1 MTLDNLKYALF
12 LNNKELLKI
21 IDALEES
28 INSIVDT
35 GLGDASDSIA
45 NLQSLIDDLEADVLT
60 INDTTIVGI
69 NTDLTAVH
77 EALGLINAEL
87 DGIDTSIG
95 NINTA
100 VSDNNTAANNA
111 IQTINNNITNMQTTI
126 GNQIALINECTDLI
140 KTNATAHYENTVI
153 HVTADDK
160 TLWNSILASAKEY
173 TQSLFNGVTNFA
185 VNIVDILPLD
195 PTPMVVYFIA
205 ATNGNSE
212 DYYDEFMY
220 INDKWELIGSTY
232 VNLDPYVLKTKLDEM
247 LLNYLTINSFD
258 AAIANY
264 STTDQLNTRF
274 ANYTNTETLALNYST
289 KQQVDDKLLD
299 YTKTADLALNFAT
312 KQQVTDE
319 ITNDLKAYT
328 DTVTLELNYATKQQV
343 NTNLQ
348 DYTKTDDLVLNYAT
362 KQLLTD
368 SLVDYTKTEDLSLD
382 YATKQQVTDAFLNY
396 TNSNDLALNYVSN
409 SELTDELLKYVTIQS
424 FNDTI
429 VDYAKTQDVNNAF
442 LNYTTTETLELNYA
456 LKTDL
461 HSHTNQDILNDLST
475 NIEGKL
481 LYKGAEIST
490 DAVTVSQEPGNA
502 ITQKTDGIFV
512 PDKTQAI
519 TDINSSLTTV
529 TTKQEHIDSELGI
542 FFDTFV
548 PGSADSLQ
556 GMEDTPVGHVISFM
570 GTETPSHYL
579 ACDGTVYHI
588 LEYPVLAQHISDNF
602 GSANYFGGDGTMTF
616 AVPVLLSNLL
626 GNNDPLVKYFI
637 KYEPTFFVNIN
648 NVVEPTIIDINKEI
662 METLELLQEGMGVN
676 QIVTDTLAT
685 LNSNEVVIAE
695 PEMQLIISDTV
706 NILNSNEAIVID
718 MEMQTAIS
726 EAIDVLN
733 Q

>member
-21 IDALEES
+21 IDALETS

-35 GLGDASDSIA
+35 GLGNTDKSIA
-45 NLQSLIDDLEADVLT
+45 NLQSLIDALEADVLE
-60 INDTTIVGI
+60 INDTTITGI
-69 NTDLTAVH
+69 NTDLIAVH
-77 EALGLINAEL
+77 EALGLINTEL

-95 NINTA
+95 NINTT
-100 VSDNNTAANNA
+100 VNNNNTAANNS
-111 IQTINNNITNMQTTI
+111 IQTINNAITNMQTAI

-153 HVTADDK
+153 HVTPEDK
-160 TLWNSILASAKEY
+160 TLWNSILTSAKEY

-185 VNIVDILPLD
+185 VNIVDVLPAS

-232 VNLDPYVLKTKLDEM
+232 VNLEPYVLKTKLDEM
-247 LLNYLTINSFD
+247 LLNYLTINNFD
-258 AAIANY
+258 AVIANY
-264 STTDQLNTRF
+264 STTDQLNNKLD
-274 ANYTNTETLALNYST
+274 NYTNTESLALNYST

-299 YTKTADLALNFAT
+299 YTKTADLTLNFAT

-328 DTVTLELNYATKQQV
+328 DTTVLELNYATKQQV
-343 NTNLQ
+343 NTNLL
-348 DYTKTDDLVLNYAT
+348 DYTKTNDLVLNYAT
-362 KQLLTD
+362 KQLLID
-368 SLVDYTKTEDLSLD
+368 NL
-382 YATKQQVTDAFLNY
+382 
-396 TNSNDLALNYVSN
+396 
-409 SELTDELLKYVTIQS
+409 I
-424 FNDTI
+424 
-429 VDYAKTQDVNNAF
+429 
-442 LNYTTTETLELNYA
+442 NYTTTEALELNYA

-461 HSHTNQDILNDLST
+461 HSHDNKDILNDLST

-481 LYKGAEIST
+481 LYKGTEIST
-490 DAVTVSQEPGNA
+490 DAVTVSQESGNA
-502 ITQKTDGIFV
+502 IIKKTDGIFV
-512 PDKTQAI
+512 VDKTQAI
-519 TDINSSLTTV
+519 TDINSGLTTV

-548 PGSADSLQ
+548 PGSADTLQ
-556 GMEDTPVGHVISFM
+556 EMEDSPVGHVISFM
-570 GTETPSHYL
+570 GTEIPTHYL

-588 LEYPVLAQHISDNF
+588 LEYPILANHILNNF
-602 GSANYFGGDGTMTF
+602 GSTNYFGGDGIITF
-616 AVPVLLSNLL
+616 AVPVLL
-626 GNNDPLVKYFI
+626 GNNGTLIKYFI

-648 NVVEPTIIDINKEI
+648 NIVEPTIIDMNKEI
-662 METLELLQEGMGVN
+662 LETLELLQEGLGVN
-676 QIVTDTLAT
+676 QTVADTLAI
-685 LNSNEVVIAE
+685 LNSNETVIIE
-695 PEMQLIISDTV
+695 PEMQLIISDVINT
-706 NILNSNEAIVID
+706 LNSNETIVID

-726 EAIDVLN
+726 ETIEVLN